1 MKIGNHTGRRATF
14 VGEKGYFFETII
26 DDGSNVFV
34 FDEKLGHDADS
45 YFNKHPE
52 EWNDELK
59 NRCWYVSKS
68 EVTFTKVII

>member
-1 MKIGNHTGRRATF
+1 MLTNISPFFHIH
-14 VGEKGYFFETII
+14 EKTKI

-68 EVTFTKVII
+68 EVTLIKKSNCSIY